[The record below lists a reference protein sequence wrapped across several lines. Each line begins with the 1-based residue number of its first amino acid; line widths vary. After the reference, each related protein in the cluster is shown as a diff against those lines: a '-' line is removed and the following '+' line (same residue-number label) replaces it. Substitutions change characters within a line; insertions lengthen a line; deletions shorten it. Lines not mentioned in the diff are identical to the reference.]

1 MVRAALIFIVLFSV
15 SSCTWVTLDKAAESV
30 MVKTESDVAN
40 CKKVARTTVSL
51 RSKVMGIE
59 RNKEKVQ
66 RELEVLARNAAIDY
80 QGNAVVPSSAI
91 KEGKQSFD
99 VYQCP

>member
-1 MVRAALIFIVLFSV
+1 MVRMVSIFVVLLAV
-15 SSCTWVTLDKAAESV
+15 TSCTWVTLDKAAETV

-51 RSKVMGIE
+51 RSKVMGIQ

-66 RELEVLARNAAIDY
+66 KELEVLARNAAVDY
-80 QGNAVVPSSAI
+80 QGNTVVPSSPI
-91 KEGKQSFD
+91 EEGKQSFD